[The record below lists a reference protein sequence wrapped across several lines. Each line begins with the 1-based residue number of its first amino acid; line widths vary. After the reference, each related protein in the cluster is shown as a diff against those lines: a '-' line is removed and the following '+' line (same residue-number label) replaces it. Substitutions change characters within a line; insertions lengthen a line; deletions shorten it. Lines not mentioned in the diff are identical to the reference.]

1 MPTAKPRPKR
11 PRPATGTEGPAH
23 RRAALR
29 SARRLDIRALRGSL
43 RGVTRPPVP
52 AHRLLA
58 AVPLFHDLGAATLK
72 RLSETATRRALKRG
86 ERVFSKGD
94 VLTGMYV
101 LVYGEVRLVS
111 ATARGKRL
119 TGVVRP
125 GHSFGEPMMF
135 LDRPAPVDAQAVS
148 DTLLLHVPRQ
158 AVFDELE
165 RDPAFAR
172 RIIAGLCRRLEAMV
186 MDAERR
192 AVPGGRDRLIAYLAR
207 SAREHDGAALVELPA
222 AKAEVASHLHLT
234 PEHFSR
240 LLHELA
246 ADGLVQVK
254 ARRIAI
260 PDLGRLVASA
270 AGPRPEPPAAG

>member
-1 MPTAKPRPKR
+1 MTRQVVPTHK
-11 PRPATGTEGPAH
+11 
-23 RRAALR
+23 
-29 SARRLDIRALRGSL
+29 
-43 RGVTRPPVP
+43 
-52 AHRLLA
+52 LLA
-58 AVPLFHDLGAATLK
+58 AVPLFHELGTTTRK
-72 RLSETATRRALKRG
+72 RLSDAAARLALKRG
-86 ERVFSKGD
+86 ERVFGKGD
-94 VLTGMYV
+94 LLTGMYV
-101 LVYGEVRLVS
+101 VVYGEVRLVS
-111 ATARGKRL
+111 STARGKRL
-119 TGVVRP
+119 AGVVRP

-135 LDRPAPVDAQAVS
+135 LDRPAPVDAQAVG

-158 AVFDELE
+158 AVLDELE

-192 AVPGGRDRLIAYLAR
+192 AQPGGRERLIAYLAR
-207 SAREHDGAALVELPA
+207 SAQEREGTALVELPA

-246 ADGLVQVK
+246 ADGLVQVQ

-260 PDLGRLVASA
+260 PDVGRLMA
-270 AGPRPEPPAAG
+270 AQAARRRARPAA